1 MAPQLKIQK
10 NIFKLTKEN
19 EANKNRIIKDI
30 RNLFEHEEEGYY
42 KPVRVRKSCSNNY
55 IEYESNGER
64 NKTISVASYLNKIR
78 PYLKHITNNL
88 RNSDT

>member
-1 MAPQLKIQK
+1 MTPQLKIQK

-42 KPVRVRKSCSNNY
+42 KPVAVIIILNMKVMVREIKQY
-55 IEYESNGER
+55 QLHLILIKLDR
-64 NKTISVASYLNKIR
+64 T
-78 PYLKHITNNL
+78 
-88 RNSDT
+88 